1 MANKLH
7 ECVTELRRN
16 HTNREIGGALS
27 EYFQIVKGV
36 AAEYTDDVTVGD
48 LRHDH
53 SELSFMDNDELEDIL
68 KHAKAWRH
76 KSDGQGPAQP
86 DETDERLKRMEELHR
101 IRLEE
106 CQRREKALL
115 AYAHIAAE
123 NRHDET
129 AALLGALGDKP
140 LEAKYKDYWDCWGD
154 EEPEGGETI

>member
-1 MANKLH
+1 MTNKLH
-7 ECVTELRRN
+7 ECVTELRKN

-36 AAEYTDDVTVGD
+36 AAEYTDDVAVGD

-76 KSDGQGPAQP
+76 KSDGREPAQP

-101 IRLEE
+101 KRM
-106 CQRREKALL
+106 RESWKRERALI
-115 AYAHIAAE
+115 AYADTVSE
-123 NRHDET
+123 NRHEEAEILLD
-129 AALLGALGDKP
+129 ALDDLVVEALHN
-140 LEAKYKDYWDCWGD
+140 EAGKQM
-154 EEPEGGETI
+154 

>member
-7 ECVTELRRN
+7 ECVTELRKN

-36 AAEYTDDVTVGD
+36 AAEYTDDVAVGD

-76 KSDGQGPAQP
+76 KNDGQEHEP

-101 IRLEE
+101 ERMEE
-106 CQRREKALL
+106 SQRREKALL
-115 AYAHIAAE
+115 AYAYTVAG

-129 AALLGALGDKP
+129 AALLGALEDRP
-140 LEAKYKDYWDCWGD
+140 PEAKYKDYWDCWGD